1 MNKLFMIVLIHN
13 MDLIIVIGRLN
24 VFNYFAKLE
33 GQDLNKIVDYYM
45 EIQEF
50 YLFYIIMNQEL
61 FVMMVLMIILLLLLV
76 LNYMDRAHQ
85 LFHGLVDMLVII
97 KISGQMM
104 LFVNQEWKDQFN
116 ANILNGDNIIVIHP
130 LNVYKYS
137 VLVMGLRYNI

>member
-76 LNYMDRAHQ
+76 LNYMDRVHQ
-85 LFHGLVDMLVII
+85 LYHGLVVMLAIN
-97 KISGQMM
+97 KISG
-104 LFVNQEWKDQFN
+104 
-116 ANILNGDNIIVIHP
+116 
-130 LNVYKYS
+130 
-137 VLVMGLRYNI
+137 